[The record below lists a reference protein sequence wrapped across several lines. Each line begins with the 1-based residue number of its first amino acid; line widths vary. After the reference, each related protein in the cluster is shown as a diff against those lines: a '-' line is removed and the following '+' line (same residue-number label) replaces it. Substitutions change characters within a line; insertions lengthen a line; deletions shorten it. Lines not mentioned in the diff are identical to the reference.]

1 MHEYTG
7 IVRNKEDLDLII
19 APKDSFFPE
28 LLYDSAR
35 VTLAGIDSLIKEHSR
50 PPSADTS
57 ENFIFSIPHIDELK
71 IPFSEHAAVDS
82 QIQMLTVGRFRKNMP
97 GWMERSSRWFPLM
110 SEIAEREGMPN
121 EILVLTFIE
130 SSLNPIIESH
140 KKAVGLWQFM
150 YPTGLDYGLNK
161 RQSIWVDER
170 RDPVKSTR
178 AAMRYLR
185 DLYIE
190 FGDWYLAL
198 CAYNWGWGNV
208 RRALKQINKENP
220 TYWDI
225 RNQKN
230 IKMPTEARNYV
241 PLFLAVLQITSDPA
255 KYGID
260 VTKINYEPEF
270 KFDIVEIEQPSN
282 LSAIAQ
288 AIGVGVTEIRELNPE
303 LLYDITPPDRKLYR
317 LRVPPGSSRNFAANF
332 SKLPL
337 EIRQPSLDYTVK
349 KDETIV
355 SVSEKFDVSIDELIA
370 LNSLSS
376 QHIGLSQGAKLRIPI
391 GGKTY
396 IQSNLI
402 MANNQLVP
410 KSQLLS
416 TDRNFYVSITT
427 ECIYDIAQKH
437 NLNSAQIRNWNDI
450 PIDQDSVEE
459 GKVLIISHTEAEKLS
474 RNKQNSSSISTTS
487 ITNTTT
493 INHFNDDEDDTRNSS
508 QNATFK
514 TTTYS
519 VQAGDNLYRIALNHN
534 TTEDALKEL
543 NPTIKDNKIFV
554 GQILIVPTINIT
566 TSSSSNRS
574 TSTTSNKTTTQTKSS
589 STKPSAQY
597 HTVVSGDTL
606 SKIARKYNTNINSLV
621 NLNKNINPDV
631 LSLGQKIR
639 VK

>member
-1 MHEYTG
+1 
-7 IVRNKEDLDLII
+7 
-19 APKDSFFPE
+19 
-28 LLYDSAR
+28 
-35 VTLAGIDSLIKEHSR
+35 
-50 PPSADTS
+50 
-57 ENFIFSIPHIDELK
+57 
-71 IPFSEHAAVDS
+71 
-82 QIQMLTVGRFRKNMP
+82 
-97 GWMERSSRWFPLM
+97 
-110 SEIAEREGMPN
+110 
-121 EILVLTFIE
+121 
-130 SSLNPIIESH
+130 
-140 KKAVGLWQFM
+140 
-150 YPTGLDYGLNK
+150 
-161 RQSIWVDER
+161 
-170 RDPVKSTR
+170 
-178 AAMRYLR
+178 
-185 DLYIE
+185 
-190 FGDWYLAL
+190 
-198 CAYNWGWGNV
+198 
-208 RRALKQINKENP
+208 
-220 TYWDI
+220 
-225 RNQKN
+225 
-230 IKMPTEARNYV
+230 MPTEARNYV

-437 NLNSAQIRNWNDI
+437 NLNSAQIRN
-450 PIDQDSVEE
+450 
-459 GKVLIISHTEAEKLS
+459 
-474 RNKQNSSSISTTS
+474 
-487 ITNTTT
+487 
-493 INHFNDDEDDTRNSS
+493 
-508 QNATFK
+508 
-514 TTTYS
+514 
-519 VQAGDNLYRIALNHN
+519 
-534 TTEDALKEL
+534 
-543 NPTIKDNKIFV
+543 
-554 GQILIVPTINIT
+554 
-566 TSSSSNRS
+566 
-574 TSTTSNKTTTQTKSS
+574 
-589 STKPSAQY
+589 
-597 HTVVSGDTL
+597 
-606 SKIARKYNTNINSLV
+606 
-621 NLNKNINPDV
+621 
-631 LSLGQKIR
+631 
-639 VK
+639 